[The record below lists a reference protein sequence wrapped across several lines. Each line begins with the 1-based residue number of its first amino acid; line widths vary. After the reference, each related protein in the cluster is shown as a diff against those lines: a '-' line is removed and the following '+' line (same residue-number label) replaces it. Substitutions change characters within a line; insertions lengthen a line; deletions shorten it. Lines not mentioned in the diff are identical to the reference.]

1 MISDFEQS
9 KFYVISLDLSDL
21 RVLKVSP
28 DIEWAMLVAF
38 NRVFFASPF
47 WRKLQNIFGGCC
59 SSKMEEVAATHYGHD
74 RGAGHPQGH
83 HVRSL
88 YYQPKFPSRKLF
100 SVSSPQRQDEGI
112 PALSR

>member
-1 MISDFEQS
+1 MLGLPFESVFADEVQIGMQT
-9 KFYVISLDLSDL
+9 VDGTL
-21 RVLKVSP
+21 
-28 DIEWAMLVAF
+28 
-38 NRVFFASPF
+38 FFASPF

-59 SSKMEEVAATHYGHD
+59 SSKMEEVAATHYGHG

>member
-1 MISDFEQS
+1 MI
-9 KFYVISLDLSDL
+9 
-21 RVLKVSP
+21 
-28 DIEWAMLVAF
+28 LVPQPVGIPPAILAVAQRSF
-38 NRVFFASPF
+38 AVFFASPF

-59 SSKMEEVAATHYGHD
+59 SSKMEEVAATHYGHG

>member
-1 MISDFEQS
+1 MPFEE
-9 KFYVISLDLSDL
+9 KKDAAVEKTEMNLPAGL
-21 RVLKVSP
+21 
-28 DIEWAMLVAF
+28 
-38 NRVFFASPF
+38 FFASPF

-59 SSKMEEVAATHYGHD
+59 SSKMEEVAATHYGHG